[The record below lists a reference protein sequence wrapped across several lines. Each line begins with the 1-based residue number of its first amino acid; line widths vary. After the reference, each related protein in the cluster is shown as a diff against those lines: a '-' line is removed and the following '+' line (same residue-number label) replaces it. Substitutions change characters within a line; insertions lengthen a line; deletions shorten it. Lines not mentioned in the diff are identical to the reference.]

1 VAPRPAWKGYLRIS
15 LVSVPVQAYTGSS
28 GSADEGSSSPIRFNQ
43 LHRDCHSRIKYVKT
57 CPIHG
62 EVPADEIVSGYEYA
76 KGQYVEIDPEEL
88 AELRPEGERA
98 ISVEGFVH
106 PDTID
111 PAYLSGKT
119 YFLTPDG
126 NLGQKPYQLIEEA
139 MANEQLNAIARM
151 KITTREHLV
160 RVRAE
165 GGLLIVDL
173 LQYAGQVKDPAQF
186 KQELVDTHPTTAE
199 RKLTRQLITQM
210 VDDELDLSE
219 KSDSYTD
226 RVRELIEAKVQG
238 KQVVT
243 PTPVEEPP
251 IVNIMDALKES
262 MKKAGSAK
270 KTAKAA
276 GSRPAV
282 RSVARRLPSR
292 SAKRQKKSG

>member
-1 VAPRPAWKGYLRIS
+1 LRIS

-28 GSADEGSSSPIRFNQ
+28 GSTEEGNSPIRFNQ

-57 CPIHG
+57 CPVHG
-62 EVPADEIVSGYEYA
+62 EVPNDEIVSGYEYA
-76 KGQYVEIDPEEL
+76 KGQYVEINPEEL

-98 ISVEGFVH
+98 INVEGFVH

-126 NLGQKPYQLIEEA
+126 NLGQKPYQLIQEA
-139 MANEQLNAIARM
+139 MVSEELNAIARM

-165 GGLLIVDL
+165 NGLLIVDL
-173 LQYAGQVKDPAQF
+173 LQYASQVKDPAQF
-186 KQELVDTHPTTAE
+186 KEELADTHPTAPE
-199 RKLTRQLITQM
+199 RKLTRQLIASM
-210 VDDELDLSE
+210 VDDNLDLTE
-219 KSDSYTD
+219 QSDAYTD

-238 KQVVT
+238 KQIVT

-251 IVNIMDALKES
+251 IVNIMEALKKS
-262 MKKAGSAK
+262 MKQATSDK
-270 KTAKAA
+270 KAKAS
-276 GSRPAV
+276 SRPPV
-282 RSVARRLPSR
+282 KSVARRLPSR
-292 SAKRQKKSG
+292 TAKKKKSG

>member
-1 VAPRPAWKGYLRIS
+1 MAPRPAWKGYLRIS

-28 GSADEGSSSPIRFNQ
+28 GSTDEGNSPIRFNQ

-62 EVPADEIVSGYEYA
+62 EVPNDEIVSGYEYA
-76 KGQYVEIDPEEL
+76 KGQYVEINPEEL

-98 ISVEGFVH
+98 INVEGFVH

-111 PAYLSGKT
+111 PAYLGGKT

-126 NLGQKPYQLIEEA
+126 NVGQKPYQLIQEA
-139 MANEQLNAIARM
+139 MISEELNAIARM

-165 GGLLIVDL
+165 DGLLIVDL
-173 LQYAGQVKDPAQF
+173 LQYASQVKDPAQF
-186 KQELVDTHPTTAE
+186 KEELVDTHPTAPE
-199 RKLTRQLITQM
+199 RKLTRQLIASM
-210 VDDELDLSE
+210 VDDNLDLSE
-219 KSDSYTD
+219 KSDAYTD

-251 IVNIMDALKES
+251 IVNIMEALKKS
-262 MKKAGSAK
+262 MKQTTSEK
-270 KTAKAA
+270 KTKDSS
-276 GSRPAV
+276 SRPPV
-282 RSVARRLPSR
+282 KSVARRLPSR
-292 SAKRQKKSG
+292 TAKKKKLG

>member
-1 VAPRPAWKGYLRIS
+1 LRIS

-28 GSADEGSSSPIRFNQ
+28 GSAEEGNSPIRFNQ

-57 CPIHG
+57 CPVHG
-62 EVPADEIVSGYEYA
+62 EVPNDEIVSGYEYA
-76 KGQYVEIDPEEL
+76 KGQYVEINPEEL

-98 ISVEGFVH
+98 INVEGFVH

-126 NLGQKPYQLIEEA
+126 NLGQKPYQLIQEA
-139 MANEQLNAIARM
+139 MVSEELNAIARM

-165 GGLLIVDL
+165 NGLLIVDL
-173 LQYAGQVKDPAQF
+173 LQYASQVKDPAQF
-186 KQELVDTHPTTAE
+186 KEELADTHPTAPE
-199 RKLTRQLITQM
+199 RKLTRQLIASM
-210 VDDELDLSE
+210 VDDNLDLTE
-219 KSDSYTD
+219 QSDAYTD

-238 KQVVT
+238 KQIVT

-251 IVNIMDALKES
+251 IVNIMEALKKS
-262 MKKAGSAK
+262 MKQATSDK
-270 KTAKAA
+270 KAKAS
-276 GSRPAV
+276 SRPPV
-282 RSVARRLPSR
+282 KSVARRLPSR
-292 SAKRQKKSG
+292 TAKKKKSG

>member
-1 VAPRPAWKGYLRIS
+1 LRIS

-28 GSADEGSSSPIRFNQ
+28 GSTEEGNSPIRFNQ

-62 EVPADEIVSGYEYA
+62 EVPNDEIVSGYEYA
-76 KGQYVEIDPEEL
+76 KGQYVEINPEEL

-98 ISVEGFVH
+98 IDVEGFVH

-126 NLGQKPYQLIEEA
+126 NLGQKPYQLIQEA
-139 MANEQLNAIARM
+139 MASEELNAIARM

-160 RVRAE
+160 RLRAE
-165 GGLLIVDL
+165 DGLLIVDL
-173 LQYAGQVKDPAQF
+173 LQYASQVKDPAQF
-186 KQELVDTHPTTAE
+186 KEELADTHPTAPE
-199 RKLTRQLITQM
+199 RKLTRQLIASM
-210 VDDELDLSE
+210 VDDDLDLSE
-219 KSDSYTD
+219 KSDAYTD

-251 IVNIMDALKES
+251 IVNIMEALKKS
-262 MKKAGSAK
+262 MQQATSDKKAKASA
-270 KTAKAA
+270 
-276 GSRPAV
+276 SRPPV
-282 RSVARRLPSR
+282 KSVARRLPSR
-292 SAKRQKKSG
+292 PAKKKKSG

>member
-1 VAPRPAWKGYLRIS
+1 M
-15 LVSVPVQAYTGSS
+15 PVLAYTGSS
-28 GSADEGSSSPIRFNQ
+28 GSTDEGSPIRFNQ
-43 LHRDCHSRIKYVKT
+43 LHRECHSRIKYVKT

-62 EVPADEIVSGYEYA
+62 EVPNDEIVSGYEYA
-76 KGQYVEIDPEEL
+76 KGQYVEIDPDEL

-126 NLGQKPYQLIEEA
+126 SHGQKPYQLIQEA
-139 MANEQLNAIARM
+139 MASEELNAIGRM

-165 GGLLIVDL
+165 DGLLIVDL
-173 LQYAGQVKDPAQF
+173 LQYASQVKDPAQF
-186 KQELVDTHPTTAE
+186 KTELVDTHPTAPE
-199 RKLTRQLITQM
+199 RKLTRQLISSM
-210 VDDELDLSE
+210 VDDELDLTE
-219 KSDSYTD
+219 QSDAYTD

-238 KQVVT
+238 KQLVT

-251 IVNIMDALKES
+251 IVNIMDALKRS
-262 MKKAGSAK
+262 MKEASTTKQAR
-270 KTAKAA
+270 AA
-276 GSRPAV
+276 SRPPV
-282 RSVARRLPSR
+282 KSVARRLPSR
-292 SAKRQKKSG
+292 PAKKQKKSG

>member
-15 LVSVPVQAYTGSS
+15 LVSMPVLAYTGSS
-28 GSADEGSSSPIRFNQ
+28 GSTDEGSPIRFNQ
-43 LHRDCHSRIKYVKT
+43 LHRECHSRIKYVKT

-62 EVPADEIVSGYEYA
+62 EVPNDEIVSGYEYA
-76 KGQYVEIDPEEL
+76 KGQYVEIDPDEL

-126 NLGQKPYQLIEEA
+126 SHGQKPYQLIQEA
-139 MANEQLNAIARM
+139 MASEELNAIGRM
-151 KITTREHLV
+151 KVTTREHLV

-165 GGLLIVDL
+165 DGLLIVDL
-173 LQYAGQVKDPAQF
+173 LQYASQVKDPAQF
-186 KQELVDTHPTTAE
+186 KTELVDTHPTAPE
-199 RKLTRQLITQM
+199 RKLTRQLISSM
-210 VDDELDLSE
+210 VDDELDLTE
-219 KSDSYTD
+219 QSDAYTD

-238 KQVVT
+238 KQLVT

-251 IVNIMDALKES
+251 IVNIMDALKRS
-262 MKKAGSAK
+262 MKEASTTKKAR
-270 KTAKAA
+270 AA
-276 GSRPAV
+276 SRPPV
-282 RSVARRLPSR
+282 KSVARRLPSR
-292 SAKRQKKSG
+292 PAKKQKKSG